1 MELDAKLAA
10 LEDMSSSELRAAWQ
24 RLACKVAPRIGG
36 GPRWIRTFDMESIKI
51 QTVPGR
57 IATEKMA
64 PNSVFPVRNGLSA
77 VPKKTGNAQIRAKNG

>member
-36 GPRWIRTFDMESIKI
+36 GAVSL
-51 QTVPGR
+51 
-57 IATEKMA
+57 IATRLRMA
-64 PNSVFPVRNGLSA
+64 EL
-77 VPKKTGNAQIRAKNG
+77 